1 MLGYILPAIGFTWHY
16 HDLISIY
23 NKLKKQ
29 GYTIIYLTARS
40 FSEYGYTR
48 RYLESVKHDTFLLPK
63 GPLLM
68 YPKSFMSVMR
78 SEIVAKTADVRINT
92 HIDIQGTHTN

>member
-1 MLGYILPAIGFTWHY
+1 VLGYVLPAMGFTWHY

-23 NKLKKQ
+23 NKLVKQ

-48 RYLESVKHDTFLLPK
+48 RYLDTVKHDTLLLPR

-78 SEIVAKTADVRINT
+78 SEIVAKTADVRIC
-92 HIDIQGTHTN
+92 